1 MKYLKKDNE
10 MLLRRDRKKKK
21 SFYSLECDN
30 TLMFGMNYFQGGSKY
45 LTKFT
50 EYTLYICFNTARY

>member
-1 MKYLKKDNE
+1 MKCYCGE
-10 MLLRRDRKKKK
+10 TEKKK

-30 TLMFGMNYFQGGSKY
+30 TLMFGMNYFQGGSKN